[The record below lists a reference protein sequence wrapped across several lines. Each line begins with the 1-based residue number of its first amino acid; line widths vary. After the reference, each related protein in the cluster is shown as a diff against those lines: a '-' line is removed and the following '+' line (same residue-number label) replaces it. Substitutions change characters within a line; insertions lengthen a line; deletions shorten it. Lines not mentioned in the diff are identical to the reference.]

1 MYKDMYNIK
10 LYDALSRLN
19 GFEGGY
25 TASCGTLWR
34 TATQIYSTSI
44 ERFHDRYRCRVHEA
58 NLRHCVAR
66 AENECTSSQPS
77 G

>member
-44 ERFHDRYRCRVHEA
+44 ERFHDRYRCLAHAADPLHFEVKA
-58 NLRHCVAR
+58 G
-66 AENECTSSQPS
+66 T
-77 G
+77 